1 MMSHCASCRKADAKF
16 KACKACKL
24 VKYCG
29 VDCQVAHRPAHK
41 KACREKAKE
50 LFDVQLFA
58 QPKKREE
65 CPICMLMLPCRDD
78 ETAYME
84 CCGKTIC
91 NGCRHCLTRNC
102 CPFCNAVYREPEI
115 INRLFERV
123 EKYNDPEAMVV
134 LGGCYNEGLRGLPVD
149 KPKAF
154 GLFRCASELGCAG
167 GHYNLASAYELGN
180 GTEVDRKKAVHHFQ
194 IAAMM
199 GNMLARHNLGA
210 TEANNGNKQRAM
222 KHFMIAAESGL
233 EVSLDESTLSAL
245 KPSDCMFVLD

>member
-1 MMSHCASCRKADAKF
+1 MMSHCASCGKADAKL

-24 VKYCG
+24 
-29 VDCQVAHRPAHK
+29 
-41 KACREKAKE
+41 
-50 LFDVQLFA
+50 LFA
-58 QPKKREE
+58 LPKKRED

-78 ETAYME
+78 ETAY
-84 CCGKTIC
+84 
-91 NGCRHCLTRNC
+91 CLTRNC
-102 CPFCNAVYREPEI
+102 CPFCNAVDSDQEI
-115 INRLFERV
+115 INRLTERM
-123 EKYNDPEAMVV
+123 EKYNDPEAMDV

-149 KPKAF
+149 KPKPF

-233 EVSLDESTLSAL
+233 EVSLDTVIECYSQGYLTKEDFEKTLRGYHASCVET
-245 KPSDCMFVLD
+245 KSDQRDRAAVIIARDEK